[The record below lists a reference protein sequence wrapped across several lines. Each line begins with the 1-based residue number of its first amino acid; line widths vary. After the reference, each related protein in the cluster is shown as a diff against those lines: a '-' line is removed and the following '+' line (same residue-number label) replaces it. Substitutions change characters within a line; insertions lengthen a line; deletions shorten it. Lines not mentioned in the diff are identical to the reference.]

1 MLDIYISDGRRLE
14 HSDEAVTKK
23 KKREKRLIPGSFNGL
38 DDAFAV

>member
-23 KKREKRLIPGSFNGL
+23 KKREKRLIPGSSNGL

>member
-23 KKREKRLIPGSFNGL
+23 EKKGKEIDPRIIQRLG
-38 DDAFAV
+38 